1 MEASSIVVYVQ
12 SKGESKFH
20 KLKVVDAR
28 FIPQYK
34 ETNNVDALRYDFAY
48 LELEKNEIVR
58 EDQLIEPLWNWKEN

>member
-12 SKGESKFH
+12 SKGEPKFH

-58 EDQLIEPLWNWKEN
+58 EDQLIEPLWNWK